1 MPDDLESVM
10 LPDPSLTDARMAT
23 YLVTEDSLDDA
34 VGHIADYFGADTARW
49 AVRLR
54 FPTEVRYL
62 KRRDLT
68 RLLTTSNKGFGQGG
82 YAILPGRLASG
93 QARQY
98 EFRCPVDSCP
108 DSPVFLFTFDKSPVC
123 TVHDVALELVK

>member
-1 MPDDLESVM
+1 MPDHLKSVM
-10 LPDPSLTDARMAT
+10 LPDPSLTDTPMAT

-34 VGHIADYFGADTARW
+34 VGHIADYFGADTTRW

-54 FPTEVRYL
+54 FPTEVCYL

-68 RLLTTSNKGFGQGG
+68 RVLTTLTKGFGQGG
-82 YAILPGRLASG
+82 YATLPGRLASG
-93 QARQY
+93 QAKQY
-98 EFRCPVDSCP
+98 EFRCPVDGCP
-108 DSPVFLFTFDKSPVC
+108 DSPVFLFTFDQPPVC